1 MEKMDKRLAGWQGRF
16 LSLGEIDII
25 K

>member
-1 MEKMDKRLAGWQGRF
+1 MEKMDKRLADWQGRF